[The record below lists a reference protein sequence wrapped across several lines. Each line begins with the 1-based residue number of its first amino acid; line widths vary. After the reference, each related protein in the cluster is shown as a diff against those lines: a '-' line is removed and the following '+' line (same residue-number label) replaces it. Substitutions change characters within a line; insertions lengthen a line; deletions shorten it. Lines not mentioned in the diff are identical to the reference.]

1 MCVNRF
7 TDRHRQPEDAAL
19 LDGSLPQ
26 TPPGSAGT
34 LAQGEAGVAGV
45 HQGGAAATYDSQ
57 CVLRVLTGV
66 GGSSEPL
73 LPEEME
79 WVVLMNVKHYLREQP
94 GTRGCAY
101 GLSRYET

>member
-1 MCVNRF
+1 MCVNRL

-45 HQGGAAATYDSQ
+45 HQGGAAGDVRQSVRTARVDRRG
-57 CVLRVLTGV
+57 RVLGAAAA
-66 GGSSEPL
+66 
-73 LPEEME
+73 EEME
-79 WVVLMNVKHYLREQP
+79 WVVLMNVKHYLREQQE
-94 GTRGCAY
+94 RGDA
-101 GLSRYET
+101 RTA